1 MRKRTNWRAATKR
14 AFEIE
19 DWVADLFRGLGYEAT
34 IEGEIGELSVGILV
48 ERDGARTPVEV
59 VASRGS
65 STMAKVRADAERIRS
80 YRGLEPSLARPIIVV
95 LSTLSA
101 EAKAYGIDP
110 RDDGI
115 VRVRA
120 GLDARD
126 RRAQVRRPA
135 QELDP
140 EPRAPIRT
148 ALPDAP
154 QVLQLPCRVSGPVDE
169 TAGQGATP
177 IKKRPGGAGRGRA
190 LRFDLHQARVA
201 KVLAN
206 ARASGLSLDALAAV
220 AGPLQAAIKAFLRLS
235 APTDALPAIIEEIE
249 DPGSLQ
255 SNLENRRR
263 IYDRHKDAKYLDLI
277 TRYEKPEFQIL
288 VLTAASSFPKSD
300 IENLWLFL
308 QLAKAEGFL
317 MVYWSDQES
326 VWKLDRRPPLDGG
339 RLPAPVCI
347 LLDLGELDAL
357 PNGTPSSPAPKA
369 GCGGH
374 YDV

>member
-1 MRKRTNWRAATKR
+1 MIRPPTDQEILGQFGPDAESQLDFVRTVDRECSRSTMQKQLDEYDPESYDNSMTSNHHSRSDIVR
-14 AFEIE
+14 F
-19 DWVADLFRGLGYEAT
+19 
-34 IEGEIGELSVGILV
+34 VGIDNDVFTVWL
-48 ERDGARTPVEV
+48 RH
-59 VASRGS
+59 
-65 STMAKVRADAERIRS
+65 
-80 YRGLEPSLARPIIVV
+80 GLIVPI
-95 LSTLSA
+95 
-101 EAKAYGIDP
+101 
-110 RDDGI
+110 
-115 VRVRA
+115 
-120 GLDARD
+120 
-126 RRAQVRRPA
+126 
-135 QELDP
+135 
-140 EPRAPIRT
+140 
-148 ALPDAP
+148 DAP
-154 QVLQLPCRVSGPVDE
+154 
-169 TAGQGATP
+169 
-177 IKKRPGGAGRGRA
+177 AGRGRA

-277 TRYEKPEFQIL
+277 TRYEKPEFQML